1 MEMLAVAFGG
11 RRKAVNQVGDEIGK
25 MAGAVLKA

>member
-1 MEMLAVAFGG
+1 MEIWAVVVKG
-11 RRKAVNQVGDEIGK
+11 RRQRLTISDEIGK